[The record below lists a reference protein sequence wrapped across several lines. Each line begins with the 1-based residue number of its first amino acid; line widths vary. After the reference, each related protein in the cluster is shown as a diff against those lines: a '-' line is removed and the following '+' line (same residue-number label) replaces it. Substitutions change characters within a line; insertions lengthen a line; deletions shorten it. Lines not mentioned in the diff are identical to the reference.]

1 MENLYSRLSEVGLR
15 SSFIRRQVLP
25 EWWAPELESQPAA
38 VAEAAGYIAIRCG
51 LDVASVF
58 KPDSPIIFKY
68 RGIPQAKKTDG
79 TTESVPLIAQGLA
92 ANVAEMVA
100 YTCQPEYQPLPDSAL
115 EIRSLILKHNYCV
128 YLDSLLQFCWSYGVG
143 VVYFSR
149 FPQNVEKIAGMV
161 GYFYDRPAIVLSAK
175 QFFSAELLFI
185 LAHQL
190 RHLTFSLRDCESGTI
205 IADKKVDRDSGD
217 NVEADANTYAY
228 ELLLGK
234 SDIRYQAPRHCNAI
248 ALAELAIKSGKREG
262 VDPGFIA
269 LNYSWE
275 KRRHVGCIS
284 LLSSSPRCLG
294 DVRYAVRIARAEH
307 IGSSAN
313 TMSPG

>member
-1 MENLYSRLSEVGLR
+1 M
-15 SSFIRRQVLP
+15 LP
-25 EWWAPELESQPAA
+25 P
-38 VAEAAGYIAIRCG
+38 AGYIAIRCG

-58 KPDSPIIFKY
+58 KPDSPIFFNY
-68 RGIPQAKKTDG
+68 PNIPQAQKTDG
-79 TTESVPLIAQGLA
+79 TTESVPLVAQGLA

-115 EIRSLILKHNYCV
+115 EIRSRILRHNYCV
-128 YLDSLLQFCWSYGVG
+128 YLDILLQFCWSYGVG

-205 IADKKVDRDSGD
+205 IADKKVECAARTLRDRDSGD

-248 ALAELAIKSGKREG
+248 GLADLAIKSGKRDG
-262 VDPGFIA
+262 VDPG
-269 LNYSWE
+269 
-275 KRRHVGCIS
+275 
-284 LLSSSPRCLG
+284 
-294 DVRYAVRIARAEH
+294 
-307 IGSSAN
+307 